1 MFGKFIGNGLSDRHG
16 AQWDIF
22 EQRVDSQTT
31 VKFSEYAN
39 ENLKECARFKFEDRQ
54 RVALST

>member
-1 MFGKFIGNGLSDRHG
+1 MYGKFIGNGLTDRKG

-22 EQRVDSQTT
+22 EQKLDTQTT
-31 VKFSEYAN
+31 VKFSEYSN
-39 ENLKECARFKFEDRQ
+39 EDLRECARFKFEDRQ